1 MASHRTTPTHSTVP
15 SAVPATRPSR
25 TPPAAPSA
33 PAASQQGLKRAAL
46 YARVSTEKQ
55 EREETV
61 ASQVDLLYQAAAA
74 SGYDIA
80 PTSVFIDEGVSGA
93 RLDRPALDRL
103 RDLAAEGAF
112 EMLMVT
118 VPDRLARRYA
128 YQVLLVEEFTR
139 CGCEVVFVQHG
150 LGASPEEQMLLQMQ
164 GVFAEYERALIQER
178 TRQGRLFA
186 ARQGRVNWGNPPL
199 WLHLHPQNPINEA
212 EAEVVRLIHRWCVEE
227 QCSSY
232 TIQRRLTAQ
241 GIVPR
246 KARQGR
252 WAQSSIIE
260 ILRDSLYKGEAYYN
274 RTQAREAHQP
284 YGRRGRHDRVPGNTQ
299 GRTRRPPSEWIAVP
313 VPAIIDPETWERA
326 QGQLRQ
332 NQERAQR
339 HTTPHRYLLRSL
351 LVCGHCSRRMV
362 GSWSALGG
370 RYICAL
376 RYPRHVPG
384 ACPGRS
390 LGAPTIE
397 QTVWEHVQALLA
409 DPEVLR
415 QQYEQGRGD
424 PAVDVRAE
432 HERAR
437 LERKL
442 TALERE
448 KARLLDAYQAEVIE
462 LTELA
467 ERRER
472 LTEQGQQLRAR
483 VQEIEQQRLDRAAEL
498 RLLEG
503 VDTFCTSIRDAMV
516 APSFEVKQKVLQ
528 LVVQR
533 IVVEDHR
540 ITIEHVV
547 PSGPIR
553 LQPEHHAHAGPGTSH
568 TPLRGLSGTPAVCT
582 GPGMPHPR
590 APAAADECHTPGPGE
605 DKYAS
610 RYPAPRAH
618 RDRTHGESLF

>member
-1 MASHRTTPTHSTVP
+1 MASYRDITQGATTATVQGPASST
-15 SAVPATRPSR
+15 PARN
-25 TPPAAPSA
+25 TPQVAGGR
-33 PAASQQGLKRAAL
+33 GLTRAAL
-46 YARVSTEKQ
+46 YARVSTDKQ

-61 ASQVDLLYQAAAA
+61 ASQVDLLRQTAAAR
-74 SGYDIA
+74 GYEIL
-80 PTSVFIDEGVSGA
+80 PGNVFIDDGVSGT
-93 RLDRPALDRL
+93 RLDRPALERL
-103 RDLAAEGAF
+103 RDLAAESAF
-112 EMLMVT
+112 EVVLVT
-118 VPDRLARRYA
+118 APDRLARRYA
-128 YQVLLVEEFTR
+128 YQVVLVEELTR
-139 CGCEVVFVQHG
+139 GGCEVVFVQQS

-164 GVFAEYERALIQER
+164 GVFAEYERALIHER
-178 TRQGRLFA
+178 TRRGQLFA
-186 ARQGRVNWGNPPL
+186 ARQGRVNWGNPPYGYTYVRKTPTTPQ
-199 WLHLHPQNPINEA
+199 HLVINEV
-212 EAEVVRLIHRWCVEE
+212 EAEVVRLLYRWCVEE
-227 QCSSY
+227 QLSSY
-232 TIQRRLTAQ
+232 AIQRRLTAQ

-246 KARQGR
+246 TARHGR

-260 ILRDSLYKGEAYYN
+260 ILRDSLYKGDAYYN
-274 RTQAREAHQP
+274 RTQATDVHQP
-284 YGRRGRHDRVPGNTQ
+284 YGPRGRKDRVPGNGH
-299 GRTRRPPSEWIAVP
+299 GRTRRPLSEWLAVP
-313 VPAIIDPETWERA
+313 VPPIIDPETWERA

-339 HTTPHRYLLRSL
+339 HTTPQRYLLRSL

-362 GSWSALGG
+362 GSWSPQGG

-397 QTVWEHVQALLA
+397 QSVWAHVQRLLA

-415 QQYEQGRGD
+415 HQYEQGRGD

-448 KARLLDAYQAEVIE
+448 KTRLLDAYQAEVIE

-472 LTEQGQQLRAR
+472 LTEQGQLLRAR
-483 VQEIEQQRLDRAAEL
+483 VQEIEQQRRDRAAEL

-503 VDTFCTSIRDAMV
+503 VEAFCASVRDAMV

-528 LVVQR
+528 LIVQR

-540 ITIEHVV
+540 ITIAHVV

-553 LQPEHHAHAGPGTSH
+553 LQPEHHAPAGP
-568 TPLRGLSGTPAVCT
+568 
-582 GPGMPHPR
+582 
-590 APAAADECHTPGPGE
+590 
-605 DKYAS
+605 Y
-610 RYPAPRAH
+610 
-618 RDRTHGESLF
+618 